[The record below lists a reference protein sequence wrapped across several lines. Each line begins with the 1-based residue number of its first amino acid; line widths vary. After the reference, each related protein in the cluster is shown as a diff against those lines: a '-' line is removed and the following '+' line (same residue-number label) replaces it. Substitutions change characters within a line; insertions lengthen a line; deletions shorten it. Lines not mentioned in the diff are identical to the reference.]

1 MYVHI
6 YTYICI
12 YIGTF
17 DHLHNGHKILLTI
30 TCQLSTNSVIIG
42 LTGSELLKNKKYAD
56 ELIEMSKMHSGSSE
70 RYLNTKNIYNKE
82 IFTTANLGFG
92 IVLCCVFIYYNKD
105 YNKILKCVKI

>member
-1 MYVHI
+1 MSDILIKYKPNDFMY
-6 YTYICI
+6 YSNNAQQPNCS
-12 YIGTF
+12 TF
-17 DHLHNGHKILLTI
+17 NLTN
-30 TCQLSTNSVIIG
+30 TCSNDIDCYNL
-42 LTGSELLKNKKYAD
+42 ELCKNKKYAD